1 MKKEELKEKC
11 SAIVDLIEQ
20 TDITNVYNNIVAF
33 FQMAS
38 ELYDRRSEIDS
49 IPLKE
54 KAASIWMRLF
64 SKEQAQK
71 IDEKVGDLWRQKL
84 GLLQTIKNCGRNMN
98 WNNRTQKGEKV
109 TKDNV
114 YFGGFD
120 RLATLP
126 VSKWEE
132 FKIGT
137 PRTYELIARQ
147 MLEFMQN
154 RKAGFTQTNWC

>member
-20 TDITNVYNNIVAF
+20 TDITNVYNNIVPF
-33 FQMAS
+33 FQATA

-49 IPLKE
+49 LPLKQ
-54 KAASIWMRLF
+54 KSPSIWMRLF
-64 SKEQAQK
+64 SKEQAWK
-71 IDEKVGDLWRQKL
+71 IDEEIGELWRQKIAL
-84 GLLQTIKNCGRNMN
+84 IQTIKNCGRNME
-98 WNNRTQKGEKV
+98 WNNRTKKGEQV

-114 YFGGFD
+114 YFGGFNK
-120 RLATLP
+120 LATLP

-147 MLEFMQN
+147 MLEFMQH
-154 RKAGFTQTNWC
+154 KKDGFKLINWF